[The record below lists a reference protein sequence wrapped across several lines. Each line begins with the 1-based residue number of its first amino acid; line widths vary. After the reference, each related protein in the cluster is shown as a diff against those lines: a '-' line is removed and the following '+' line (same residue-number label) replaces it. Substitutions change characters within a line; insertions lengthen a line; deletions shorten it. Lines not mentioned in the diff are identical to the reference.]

1 MRVATFNILH
11 GQRVVGAVRDASQGG
26 MLGLPAVDPAH
37 LAEAIE
43 QIDADVLG
51 MQEVDAHQE
60 RSGHVDQAAVA
71 SAAMARS
78 GAAVEAL
85 FVPSVVGTPGGPRSF
100 QPADERVQD
109 AVADGPRPH
118 HGPLYGV
125 ALMSRLPVARW
136 QRVTFPAPRV
146 SLPLLVAAVPR
157 PKVVTVPDEPRVA
170 IAAQVSFAGR
180 TLTVATAHLSFVP
193 GVNVRQL
200 KRLVRWLEAMPRPLV
215 LMGDFNLPG
224 ALPEWLTGWD
234 RVVAGPTYPSVAPR
248 IRFDH
253 ILLDGFSADQVL
265 AARETVQILPLGVS
279 DHCAV
284 VAELPA

>member
-1 MRVATFNILH
+1 MATFNILH
-11 GQRVVGAVRDASQGG
+11 GQRVVGAVRDAARGG
-26 MLGLPAVDPAH
+26 LLGLPPVDPEH
-37 LAEAIE
+37 LAEAVE
-43 QIDADVLG
+43 QLDADVLG

-60 RSGHVDQAAVA
+60 RSGQVDQAAVA
-71 SAAMARS
+71 SGAMARA
-78 GAAVEAL
+78 GVPVEAL

-100 QPADERVQD
+100 RAADDAIQD
-109 AVADGPRPH
+109 AVVGGAQPH

-125 ALMSRLPVARW
+125 ALMSRLPVEHW
-136 QRVTFPAPRV
+136 DRVTFPAPRV
-146 SLPLLVAAVPR
+146 SLPLLVAGVPR
-157 PKVVTVPDEPRVA
+157 PKFVSVPDEPRVA
-170 IAAQVSFAGR
+170 IAAQVTYAGA

-193 GVNVRQL
+193 GVNIRQL
-200 KRLVRWLEAMPRPLV
+200 KRLVKWLEPMPRPLV

-253 ILLDGFSADQVL
+253 ILLDGFSAAQVL
-265 AARETVQILPLGVS
+265 AARDSVQILPLGVS

-284 VAELPA
+284 IAELGL